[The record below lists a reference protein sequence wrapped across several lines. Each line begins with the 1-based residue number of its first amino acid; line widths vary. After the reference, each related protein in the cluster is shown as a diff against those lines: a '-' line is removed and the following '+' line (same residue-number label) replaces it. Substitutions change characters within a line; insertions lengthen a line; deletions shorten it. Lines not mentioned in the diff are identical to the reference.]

1 MNSSGISAM
10 IQLGASLENDL
21 AMETLSIGRD
31 ALSDEI
37 CVLELAGRHLLYRF
51 GLRNDE
57 VRLAVPPLDSAKAPD
72 ILHSPD
78 TENGWRVVSRVIGAM
93 EKHQIKSLQRPIK
106 VGEPGDPDAW
116 VIA

>member
-1 MNSSGISAM
+1 M
-10 IQLGASLENDL
+10 IQLGGSLENDL
-21 AMETLSIGRD
+21 AMETLSIGRG
-31 ALSDEI
+31 ALSGEI
-37 CVLELAGRHLLYRF
+37 CVLELAGRHLLYRV

-57 VRLAVPPLDSAKAPD
+57 VRLAVTPLDNAEAPD
-72 ILHSPD
+72 TILHSPD
-78 TENGWRVVSRVIGAM
+78 TENGWQGVSRLIGAM